1 MSLELVVAG
10 ALLTTLTLYVL
21 TGVADFGAGA
31 WYLAARGKRAPAQ
44 RALIDRALAPIWEVN
59 HVWLIIVL
67 VLLFAAFPSAFTA
80 IMTSLHI
87 PVTLLL
93 VGIVLRGASFA
104 FHHSDVPFDQ
114 RLPWGRLFAVGSL
127 VAPFWLGVVLGS
139 VAAGMPASSGSF
151 ISRYVEPWLA
161 PFPLAVGV
169 FTTVLALYLAAA
181 YLTVE
186 AQGGE
191 LQDKF
196 RLRAIGAGIV
206 AAGLEETL
214 LLVSREGAP
223 LLWDGLTGTVWGALA
238 QFTTAVAGL
247 TGIGCLWF
255 KRYRWARFSIAGQV
269 TVTLWSWGLAQWP
282 YLVPPH
288 LTIYNAAA
296 PTPTLRAVL
305 YALGGGAVLVFPAL
319 WYLFRIFKQQTLFG
333 GDAPKD

>member
-1 MSLELVVAG
+1 MSLELIIAG
-10 ALLTTLTLYVL
+10 VLMTTLTGYVL

-31 WYLAARGKRAPAQ
+31 WYLAARGGRAPAQ
-44 RALIDRALAPIWEVN
+44 RAFIDRALAPIWEAN
-59 HVWLIIVL
+59 HVWLIVVL
-67 VLLFAAFPSAFTA
+67 VLLFAGFPSAFTV

-87 PVTLLL
+87 PLTLLL
-93 VGIVLRGASFA
+93 IGIVLRGASFA
-104 FHHSDVPFDQ
+104 FQHSDVPFDE
-114 RLPWGRLFAVGSL
+114 RLPWGSLFAVGSL

-139 VAAGMPASSGSF
+139 VAAGLPPSSGSF
-151 ISRYVEPWLA
+151 LTRYVEPWLA

-186 AQGGE
+186 AQDGE
-191 LQDKF
+191 LQVEF
-196 RLRAIGAGIV
+196 RLRAIAAGIV

-214 LLVSREGAP
+214 LLLSREAAP
-223 LLWDGLTGTVWGALA
+223 LVWGGLTGTVWGVLA

-247 TGIGCLWF
+247 TGIACLWL
-255 KRYRWARFSIAGQV
+255 KRFRWARICIAGQV
-269 TVTLWSWGLAQWP
+269 TMTLWAWVLAQWP

-296 PTPTLRAVL
+296 PAPALRAVL

-319 WYLFRIFKQQTLFG
+319 WYLFRVFKQQAVLG
-333 GDAPKD
+333 GDASKG